1 MIFSK
6 LESGQWPQSTTI
18 ANKIRE
24 LIDKPTSQ
32 HVHELKTNL
41 LQKRKIKRDIKSIE
55 PSSSRNLVARFKS
68 TTPSKKKK
76 KSEYFRREQKQEEGA
91 EYEDED
97 EKVWNKGLMRGKS
110 GNKANEERA
119 FGQGKGVKNGE
130 LVQESGFDGLQIT
143 KEYELELQ
151 FDGLSNKKINYSN
164 KSNNDCDFRV
174 FSSDPVNMMVKE
186 EHVVVKAG
194 EVGKFQLRFPPM
206 DEPCYRVY
214 LLKVLNFG
222 QIWECFKFKVRYD

>member
-1 MIFSK
+1 M
-6 LESGQWPQSTTI
+6 
-18 ANKIRE
+18 NK
-24 LIDKPTSQ
+24 KM
-32 HVHELKTNL
+32 
-41 LQKRKIKRDIKSIE
+41 
-55 PSSSRNLVARFKS
+55 A
-68 TTPSKKKK
+68 
-76 KSEYFRREQKQEEGA
+76 
-91 EYEDED
+91 
-97 EKVWNKGLMRGKS
+97 RGKS
-110 GNKANEERA
+110 GNRNKDERA
-119 FGQGKGVKNGE
+119 LNQGKIRANRE
-130 LVQESGFDGLQIT
+130 IEQDSEFEGLQVT